1 MSAVTLVAGAVGW
14 GLVVVGLRERAVRAE
29 TEATLRAEQARQ
41 HAREEIARE
50 MSAADDI
57 DVVAEAADGADVR
70 ALVDEYRPDLVLM
83 DIRMPRMDG
92 LAATAALRELPRPPQ
107 VLILTT
113 FTADSYVLQALRAG
127 AAGHVLKHMPPAQ
140 IVAAVRNVMAGE
152 PVLSSAAV
160 RQLIDTVTD
169 PGGVPGTSRHEERE
183 KAEAMLDRLGAPEAG
198 GRPLRRRGQNERG
211 DRHGLPHEP
220 AHGEGPRLPHPD
232 RTRSQQPRTDRAV
245 GLPRGPRLSVP
256 LRGRWWRAAG
266 AVVKPREWPSGRET
280 GRRTA
285 TGPGRAPDQGAAPV
299 RSTFGTEH
307 ARGGNRH
314 VSGGSRRSAGHLCGV
329 A

>member
-1 MSAVTLVAGAVGW
+1 MDGLTPRTDGPAPQPDGPAPGTGGPICRIRL
-14 GLVVVGLRERAVRAE
+14 LVVDDDPLVRAGLR
-29 TEATLRAEQARQ
+29 L
-41 HAREEIARE
+41 
-50 MSAADDI
+50 MLSAADDI

-169 PGGVPGTSRHEERE
+169 PGGVPGPSRHEERE
-183 KAEAMLDRLGAPEAG
+183 KAEAP
-198 GRPLRRRGQNERG
+198 P
-211 DRHGLPHEP
+211 
-220 AHGEGPRLPHPD
+220 
-232 RTRSQQPRTDRAV
+232 TS
-245 GLPRGPRLSVP
+245 
-256 LRGRWWRAAG
+256 
-266 AVVKPREWPSGRET
+266 
-280 GRRTA
+280 
-285 TGPGRAPDQGAAPV
+285 
-299 RSTFGTEH
+299 
-307 ARGGNRH
+307 
-314 VSGGSRRSAGHLCGV
+314 
-329 A
+329 